1 MTPKKN
7 TIVIESMS
15 KKQLL
20 VLLGI
25 PTYKRLRSKLKPYEE
40 LIGKPDGRSY
50 SAKQVELIV
59 ALLGVKKE
67 VDPDAVDSIENKDS
81 AIQKRIDAFEKK
93 KS

>member
-1 MTPKKN
+1 MTQKKN

-20 VLLGI
+20 SLLGI
-25 PTYKRLRSKLKPYEE
+25 PTYKRLRTKLKPYEK
-40 LIGKPDGRSY
+40 LIGKLDGRSY

-67 VDPDAVDSIENKDS
+67 VDPDSVDSIENKDS
-81 AIQKRIDAFEKK
+81 LLQKRIEEFENK